1 MQLLLTHFQVY
12 KFSSSFL
19 SLTHPDTNPNKREK
33 MEATSQQRFKRICVF
48 CGSNSGNKPEFIEA
62 AKELGRVMAERNM
75 HLVYGGGNLGLMGS
89 ISKAVQDGGGHVLGI
104 IPKPLADEHLI
115 GPTNGDERLVSGMP
129 EQIHEMINT
138 ADAFIALPGGL
149 GTFEEMFTVAS
160 WAHLNIHQ
168 KPIGLLNIEHFFDFL
183 FVFLAEAKRHEFVT
197 KSVQDIFLT
206 ATKADELIDQILAFE
221 PKVDPILS
229 KLNWSD
235 NDRGKKRKLDIDLNR

>member
-1 MQLLLTHFQVY
+1 
-12 KFSSSFL
+12 
-19 SLTHPDTNPNKREK
+19 

-62 AKELGRVMAERNM
+62 AKELGRVIAERNM
-75 HLVYGGGNLGLMGS
+75 HLVNGGGNCGLMGS
-89 ISKAVQDGGGHVLGI
+89 ISNAVQESGGHVLGI

-115 GPTNGDERLVSGMP
+115 GPTNGDERIVSGMS
-129 EQIHEMINT
+129 EQIQEMINT

-160 WAHLNIHQ
+160 WAHLNIHR

-197 KSVQDIFLT
+197 KSVDEIFLT
-206 ATKADELIDQILAFE
+206 ATKAEELIDQILAFE
-221 PKVDPILS
+221 PKIDPILS
-229 KLNWSD
+229 KLDWSD
-235 NDRGKKRKLDIDLNR
+235 SDRGKKRKLDIDLNR